1 MNEDLEFTPEME
13 FFRDIN
19 NYVLINNDICRKQ
32 CNQPDQLN
40 PTPVTKSMFKTKF
53 GFSEEDW
60 LSLQNLTVGLTN
72 QNTLAIENV

>member
-53 GFSEEDW
+53 GFSEEDL
-60 LSLQNLTVGLTN
+60 LSLPEFDGWTN
-72 QNTLAIENV
+72 EPEHFSYR